1 MANELREKWF
11 NLGKG
16 KARNLKQGAGHDEDH
31 HDTTPSP
38 YGATPPPDPGAG
50 REN

>member
-1 MANELREKWF
+1 MNSEDLAKEGSQPE
-11 NLGKG
+11 
-16 KARNLKQGAGHDEDH
+16 GAGHDEDH